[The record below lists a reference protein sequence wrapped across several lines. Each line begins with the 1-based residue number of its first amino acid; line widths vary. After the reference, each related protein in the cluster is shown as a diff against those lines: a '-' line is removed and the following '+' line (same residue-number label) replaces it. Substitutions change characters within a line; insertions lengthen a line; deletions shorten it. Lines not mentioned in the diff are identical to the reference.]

1 MLNAGNPDE
10 QLAPGV
16 IDCEDLQAAIDH
28 HVAALGWRLDMI
40 TPADEP
46 RLALLSRGGR
56 TLRVQCQRPP
66 APAPAHNGA
75 GPFAIARA
83 DGADPWTRGRA
94 GMQYR
99 DLIAGRLGG
108 RYIASHIRIQQGG
121 PVPDYVHYHQVRFQV
136 IYCLRGWVR
145 VVYEDQGPPFVM
157 VPGDCVLQP
166 PTIRHR
172 VLEASDGLEVIE
184 VGGPA
189 EHATWREH
197 EMELPTPQLLPDRR
211 YGDQRFVRHVAAD
224 ARWRASAY
232 AGFERRDTGIDLAT
246 GGLASVGVMRAA
258 AQAGAPPHRHAHAG
272 DLLFWQVLDGE
283 LELLSDA
290 LGTQVLRAGDAC
302 AIPKGADYAPAARG
316 GCELLEVAV
325 VQGG

>member
-211 YGDQRFVRHVAAD
+211 YG
-224 ARWRASAY
+224 
-232 AGFERRDTGIDLAT
+232 
-246 GGLASVGVMRAA
+246 
-258 AQAGAPPHRHAHAG
+258 
-272 DLLFWQVLDGE
+272 
-283 LELLSDA
+283 
-290 LGTQVLRAGDAC
+290 
-302 AIPKGADYAPAARG
+302 
-316 GCELLEVAV
+316 
-325 VQGG
+325 